1 MKSVITIK
9 KFMRLFIITLF
20 VFNYLSTTA
29 QIIYTKE
36 QIKNFSK
43 VERESYEERL
53 QSYRDSCKLVVD
65 KRNEEIAEREAATWN
80 AGKGTVYSQSQVD
93 VDVDELRKSPC
104 YGKLGYDP
112 YDNNILEHYEQC
124 EAAYYSNLR
133 TTVIFP
139 ICAVLIVG
147 LLLYLGYK
155 KGLFK
160 SIGGNI
166 EQYKEQQQF
175 NQVVAKIETSSVTK
189 DDYAVKTEALKNLLD
204 LKLISQS
211 EFNQRSAVLIME
223 LELAIRDNE
232 ESEHKKNVQQKLQEA
247 LDAGVISQ
255 EEYDMKSIN
264 N

>member
-1 MKSVITIK
+1 MKKSIIVITI
-9 KFMRLFIITLF
+9 LFLNCII
-20 VFNYLSTTA
+20 NYVRADEWKT
-29 QIIYTKE
+29 
-36 QIKNFSK
+36 FSK
-43 VERESYEERL
+43 EDFERASEET
-53 QSYRDSCKLVVD
+53 D
-65 KRNEEIAEREAATWN
+65 KEYADQAEENSVWAR
-80 AGKGTVYSQSQVD
+80 GSGSVYSPSQVD

-124 EAAYYSNLR
+124 EAEYYSNLR

-139 ICAVLIVG
+139 ICAVLVVG
-147 LLLYLGYK
+147 LLLFLGYK

-247 LDAGVISQ
+247 LDAGVISK
-255 EEYDMKSIN
+255 EEFDAKSN
-264 N
+264 K